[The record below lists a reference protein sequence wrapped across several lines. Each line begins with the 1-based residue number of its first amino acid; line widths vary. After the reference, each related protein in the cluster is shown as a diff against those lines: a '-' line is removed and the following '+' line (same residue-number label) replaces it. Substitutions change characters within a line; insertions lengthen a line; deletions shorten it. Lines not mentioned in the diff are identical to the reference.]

1 MDFPANYSIYATL
14 NIVTN
19 REGGILLIGKIGGI
33 FLKVLAFCLGIWLLS
48 YLIITIFTD
57 FLNDYDI
64 FHTEDNPAIVTEKF
78 SEKSLT
84 GTPNYYVTVDLNEDG
99 SSNLIQNK
107 VLSWQFKRLEV
118 GDAIKGHYIHGEHFF
133 TTLDIVIDSVVV
145 IFILLLF
152 LFLLLLLLSWPIFI
166 FIEKREKQNKPPLF
180 LKEKKKIKREDK
192 NKEKKHILQHFFPNF
207 SIWNMF
213 FPTLL
218 VIAILFTSG
227 FVINGIQ
234 KFSPI
239 GKTTTEALVIDSGA
253 EREIFYYF
261 PAKYADPYYSLDLLF
276 TDENNDREYR
286 VVKEVTSSVYDKRY
300 IGDKIKIS
308 YVTQNP
314 YNVFVPDFSLLNI
327 LETFRYNKFIWKIF
341 VLLSILAFF
350 MIKFYLDKKKRNS
363 RRRG

>member
-1 MDFPANYSIYATL
+1 M
-14 NIVTN
+14 
-19 REGGILLIGKIGGI
+19 
-33 FLKVLAFCLGIWLLS
+33 
-48 YLIITIFTD
+48 D

-78 SEKSLT
+78 TEKSLT

-99 SSNLIQNK
+99 SSNRIQNK
-107 VLSWQFKRLEV
+107 VFSWQFKRLDV
-118 GDAIKGHYIHGEHFF
+118 GDAIKGHFIHGEHFF

-145 IFILLLF
+145 LFIILLFLCLLILLLC
-152 LFLLLLLLSWPIFI
+152 WPIFI
-166 FIEKREKQNKPPLF
+166 FIEKREKQNKSPLF
-180 LKEKKKIKREDK
+180 LKEKKKRGEEI
-192 NKEKKHILQHFFPNF
+192 KKHSLITNILQRFFPNF

-213 FPTLL
+213 FPSLL
-218 VIAILFTSG
+218 IIAILFTSG

-239 GKTTTEALVIDSGA
+239 GKTTTEALVIDSDA

-286 VVKEVTSSVYDKRY
+286 VVKEVTSSVYDKQY

-308 YVTQNP
+308 YVTRNP

-327 LETFRYNKFIWKIF
+327 LETFRYRKYTWKIL
-341 VLLSILAFF
+341 VLLSVLAFF

-363 RRRG
+363 RWRG